1 MPVVKLRSM
10 EQVVSNAV
18 APRSAN
24 TWLVTVFS
32 LAALLLSLLGIYGV
46 VAHSVSQRRREI
58 GIRMALGAGRRE
70 ISNIVLWEGGRL
82 VIVALAIGIPVSF
95 AASGILRSL
104 LFGVPSDDS
113 ITRVLAVA
121 VIIISVSASLLVP
134 LWRAIHVD
142 PQIALRDS

>member
-1 MPVVKLRSM
+1 
-10 EQVVSNAV
+10 
-18 APRSAN
+18 
-24 TWLVTVFS
+24 
-32 LAALLLSLLGIYGV
+32 
-46 VAHSVSQRRREI
+46 
-58 GIRMALGAGRRE
+58 MALGAGRRE
-70 ISNIVLWEGGRL
+70 ISSIVLWEGGRL

-113 ITRVLAVA
+113 ITRVLVIAA
-121 VIIISVSASLLVP
+121 IIISVSASLLVP